1 MIEDP
6 TELGKVENLRTDR
19 FRCLLDP
26 LWLDTL
32 QPLCEEADPS
42 NWTDW
47 TEVKRSTVRSVYR
60 GELTGPSGGPVAV
73 HLKLFRAVRLSDRAR
88 DAVTGSRSER
98 EFRNLLRATERDL
111 PCVRPLAAGSHFGS
125 WGSRSFL
132 LTQTE
137 PGSPLPRG
145 PLPTDVAA
153 SAGRLLA
160 LAHDA
165 GLHAR
170 DLHPGNLLL
179 RPDGDVLL
187 LDLTSAYLGE
197 SLDRDER
204 GRALAY
210 FCLNLDGSVLDPS
223 ARPLLRAYGAD
234 DETRDSALKAGRR
247 LRNRALSAF
256 GRRAFRTCRT
266 TTLVRAP
273 RKPRLSLHNPARVHW
288 DAARALV
295 QDLGSLQPVKTGRRG
310 SIYMEGDLVIKERT
324 AAAAKRCLESSYWL
338 QFAGVPTPMPVALS
352 TFMSRGA
359 FVTERLPYPNLLE
372 DLERDLDKNTL
383 LLGATHLGN
392 SIGRL
397 HSFGLRNRDLKF
409 ENLLRDPRTQVVYT
423 VDLDG
428 VRRRLPND
436 NRGRIADL
444 GRLLAAFRA
453 SNSPGGDDVVR
464 AFLRSYIRT
473 CRRLLYPVTHLRH
486 VLRQADSRA
495 GQWAAAHRV
504 AGD

>member
-6 TELGKVENLRTDR
+6 TELGKVENLRTDQ
-19 FRCLLDP
+19 FRC
-26 LWLDTL
+26 WLDAEWRDAL
-32 QPLCEEADPS
+32 QPLCEAADPS
-42 NWTDW
+42 EWSDW
-47 TEVKRSTVRSVYR
+47 TQVKKSTVRSVYR
-60 GELTGPSGGPVAV
+60 GELTGPSGTSVAV

-98 EFRNLLRATERDL
+98 EFRNLTRASARDL
-111 PCVRPLAAGSHFGS
+111 PCVKPLAAGSHFGT

-137 PGSPLPRG
+137 PGSPLGRG
-145 PLPTDVAA
+145 PLPADVAR

-179 RPDGDVLL
+179 RPDGEILL

-197 SLDRDER
+197 PLDREER

-210 FCLNLDGSVLDPS
+210 FCLDLDGNVRDPA
-223 ARPLLRAYGAD
+223 ARPLLHAYETD
-234 DETRDSALKAGRR
+234 DETLDCALKAGRR

-256 GRRAFRTCRT
+256 GRRAFRACRT
-266 TTLVRAP
+266 TTLERVP
-273 RKPRLSLHNPARVHW
+273 RKPRFCLHNPAQVHW
-288 DAARALV
+288 NAARETLEN
-295 QDLGSLQPVKTGRRG
+295 LTSLTPMKTGRRG
-310 SIYMEGDLVIKERT
+310 SIYVEGNLMIKERT
-324 AAAAKRCLESSYWL
+324 AAAARRCFESSYWL
-338 QFAGVPTPMPVALS
+338 QFARVPSPMPVALS
-352 TFMSRGA
+352 TFMSRGT
-359 FVTERLPYPNLLE
+359 FVAERLPYPNLLE
-372 DLERDLDKNTL
+372 DLKSDLDTSTL
-383 LLGATHLGN
+383 RLSAAHLGN

-409 ENLLRDPRTQVVYT
+409 ENLVRDPTTQVVYT

-453 SNSPGGDDVVR
+453 SNSPGGHEVIR
-464 AFLRSYIRT
+464 TFLRSYIRT

-486 VLRQADSRA
+486 VLKQTESKA

-504 AGD
+504 ASD